1 MTDFGIIVLPFSNST
16 VDAAYEAVQ
25 KRTFLPMAIKIMTFI
40 PVLIG
45 LIVLYN
51 YLQPASEEPTYSELQ
66 SEEEKEEKELEADS
80 GNVTE
85 LKTLM
90 SDSQ

>member
-1 MTDFGIIVLPFSNST
+1 MASKIL
-16 VDAAYEAVQ
+16 
-25 KRTFLPMAIKIMTFI
+25 TFL

-51 YLQPASEEPTYSELQ
+51 YLQPISEEPSYSEVP
-66 SEEEKEEKELEADS
+66 SEEEKELEKDND
-80 GNVTE
+80 NVSSAE

-90 SDSQ
+90 GDSH

>member
-1 MTDFGIIVLPFSNST
+1 MFKKLHT

-25 KRTFLPMAIKIMTFI
+25 KRTFLPMAIKIITFI

-45 LIVLYN
+45 LIALYKV
-51 YLQPASEEPTYSELQ
+51 LQPTTEEPSYSELQ
-66 SEEEKEEKELEADS
+66 SEDDTQELEDS
-80 GNVTE
+80 GDKTE

>member
-1 MTDFGIIVLPFSNST
+1 MFSTT

-25 KRTFLPMAIKIMTFI
+25 KRTFLPMAIKILTFI

-45 LIVLYN
+45 LIVLYK
-51 YLQPASEEPTYSELQ
+51 YLQPASEEPSYSEVPT
-66 SEEEKEEKELEADS
+66 EEEEEQESEKEIEKESEKDS
-80 GNVTE
+80 DNGTE

-90 SDSQ
+90 GDSH

>member
-1 MTDFGIIVLPFSNST
+1 
-16 VDAAYEAVQ
+16 
-25 KRTFLPMAIKIMTFI
+25 MAIKILTFL

-51 YLQPASEEPTYSELQ
+51 YLQPVSEEPSYSEVP
-66 SEEEKEEKELEADS
+66 SEEKKEPEKDNDS
-80 GNVTE
+80 GSSTE

-90 SDSQ
+90 GDSR

>member
-1 MTDFGIIVLPFSNST
+1 MFKLVT
-16 VDAAYEAVQ
+16 VDVAYEAVQ
-25 KRTFLPMAIKIMTFI
+25 KRTFLPMAIKILTFI

-45 LIVLYN
+45 LIALYKF
-51 YLQPASEEPTYSELQ
+51 LQPATEEEPSYSELS
-66 SEEEKEEKELEADS
+66 SEDDTQELETDS

>member
-1 MTDFGIIVLPFSNST
+1 MHT

-25 KRTFLPMAIKIMTFI
+25 KRTFLPMAIKILTFI

-45 LIVLYN
+45 LIALYKV
-51 YLQPASEEPTYSELQ
+51 LQPANEEPSYSELQ
-66 SEEEKEEKELEADS
+66 SEDDAQELETDS
-80 GNVTE
+80 GNITE

-90 SDSQ
+90 TDSQ

>member
-1 MTDFGIIVLPFSNST
+1 MSIKIL
-16 VDAAYEAVQ
+16 
-25 KRTFLPMAIKIMTFI
+25 TFL

-51 YLQPASEEPTYSELQ
+51 YLQPISEEPFYSEVP
-66 SEEEKEEKELEADS
+66 SEEEKELEKNIDDVSSA
-80 GNVTE
+80 E

-90 SDSQ
+90 GDSH

>member
-1 MTDFGIIVLPFSNST
+1 MFPPT

-25 KRTFLPMAIKIMTFI
+25 KRTFLPMAIKIITFL

-45 LIVLYN
+45 LIVLYK
-51 YLQPASEEPTYSELQ
+51 YLQPDSEEQSYSELP
-66 SEEEKEEKELEADS
+66 SEEDVDEKEEAAEEDS
-80 GNVTE
+80 GQGTE

-90 SDSQ
+90 TDSH

>member
-1 MTDFGIIVLPFSNST
+1 M
-16 VDAAYEAVQ
+16 Q
-25 KRTFLPMAIKIMTFI
+25 KRTFLPMAIKILTFI

-45 LIVLYN
+45 LIALYKV
-51 YLQPASEEPTYSELQ
+51 LQPASEEPLYSELQ
-66 SEEEKEEKELEADS
+66 SEDDTQELESES
-80 GNVTE
+80 GDVAE

>member
-1 MTDFGIIVLPFSNST
+1 M
-16 VDAAYEAVQ
+16 Q
-25 KRTFLPMAIKIMTFI
+25 KRTFLPMAIKILTFI

-45 LIVLYN
+45 LIALYKV
-51 YLQPASEEPTYSELQ
+51 LQPASEEPSYSELQ
-66 SEEEKEEKELEADS
+66 SEDDTQELESES
-80 GNVTE
+80 GDVAE